1 MIADKNRLL
10 DILSQYN
17 IVEINADDTH
27 YEKGIFHLTLNER
40 IENDHTFNF
49 DKFVFAFNR
58 VLLFYRDIIDYTAR

>member
-10 DILSQYN
+10 DILSHYN

-27 YEKGIFHLTLNER
+27 YEKGVFHLILSKR
-40 IENDHTFNF
+40 IERDHTFVF

-58 VLLFYRDIIDYTAR
+58 VLLFYQDIIDYMQ